1 MIDRALPPLA
11 LALAAVASSQLNIE
25 GSESE
30 LRDGFVPAIA
40 AMDEA
45 DRAYRRTIEETLA
58 PQTAGAVLSGMA
70 AFREKVHEIRERAR
84 REIAE
89 LYRLYDRTYGWFD
102 PLDSFRPPVE
112 GLSHADGTR
121 VATVADRARSEVDS
135 LRAQVNEAVVKRLE
149 PGQIEVLIAAKRRR
163 LAAFEAA
170 LKAALEATTAGH
182 GVVTSSDLDKTLYQ
196 LTQLADGW
204 Y

>member
-1 MIDRALPPLA
+1 VIDHALPPLA
-11 LALAAVASSQLNIE
+11 LALAAVASSRLGIE
-25 GSESE
+25 ASESA
-30 LRDGFVPAIA
+30 LRTDFIPAVA

-45 DRAYRRTIEETLA
+45 DRVYRRTIEDTLA

-70 AFREKVHEIRERAR
+70 SFREQVREIREHSR

-89 LYRLYDRTYGWFD
+89 LYRVYNRTYGWFD
-102 PLDSFRPPVE
+102 PLDSFRPPIE

-121 VATVADRARSEVDS
+121 VATIADRSRAHVDS
-135 LRAQVNEAVVKRLE
+135 LRAQVNEAALKRLDAVE
-149 PGQIEVLIAAKRRR
+149 IEALVAAKRRR

-170 LKAALEATTAGH
+170 LKTPLESAAATH
-182 GVVTSSDLDKTLYQ
+182 PFVTPEDVDKALYQ